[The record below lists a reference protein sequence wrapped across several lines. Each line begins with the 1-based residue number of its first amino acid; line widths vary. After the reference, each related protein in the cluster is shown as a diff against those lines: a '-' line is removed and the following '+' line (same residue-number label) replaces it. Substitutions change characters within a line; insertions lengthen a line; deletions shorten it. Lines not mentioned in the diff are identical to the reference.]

1 MKPTLMVCNRD
12 VTLRTTYG
20 SIMFEENKPRLVPP
34 SMVADALHIGV
45 LPVDQDQALFK
56 EKAKKDEPVDPGT
69 RAVRIGEAIEAL
81 YAKND
86 PDDFTA
92 GASPKL
98 VAVAREAELPKVGS
112 NEVKTYLEKRNKAAF
127 DKAMEQKKAKKK
139 TPAKKKA
146 AVAEPP
152 DDDEYEG

>member
-12 VTLRTTYG
+12 VTLRTIYG
-20 SIMFEENKPRLVPP
+20 SVAFQKDKPRLVPP
-34 SMVADALHIGV
+34 SLVAEALHIGV
-45 LPVDQDQALFK
+45 LPVDQDKPLFK
-56 EKAKKDEPVDPGT
+56 EKAKEDEPVDPGT

-81 YAKND
+81 YAKNN

-98 VAVAREAELPKVGS
+98 VAVAREAGLPKVGS
-112 NEVKTYLEKRNKAAF
+112 AEVKTYLEKRNKAAF

-139 TPAKKKA
+139 TPAKKA